1 MGSQGQRPQKEAPK
15 PEQTL
20 PHPMALFM
28 QLQISQ
34 QELKFLCF
42 FSLKF
47 NFNKCLSK
55 FPRVTSHREATDEQG
70 CNVM

>member
-42 FSLKF
+42 FS
-47 NFNKCLSK
+47 
-55 FPRVTSHREATDEQG
+55 PQV
-70 CNVM
+70 